1 MEGQETFFERL
12 ARERNIT
19 VEEMKAIISARIKAG
34 MNDPDPER
42 RAQWERIP
50 HAGDIPT
57 PEEWL
62 RYSVERLKADGRED
76 LLRHYLIDG

>member
-1 MEGQETFFERL
+1 MENQENIFERL

-19 VEEMKAIISARIKAG
+19 VDEMKEIISARIMAG
-34 MNDPDPER
+34 MKDPDPER

-50 HAGDIPT
+50 RAGDIPT

-62 RYSVERLKADGRED
+62 QYAVARIKAEGRED
-76 LLRHYLIDG
+76 LLREYL

>member
-1 MEGQETFFERL
+1 MENQENIFERL

-19 VEEMKAIISARIKAG
+19 VDEMKEIISARIMAG
-34 MNDPDPER
+34 MKDPDPEH

-50 HAGDIPT
+50 RAGDIPT

-62 RYSVERLKADGRED
+62 QYAVARIKAEGRED
-76 LLRHYLIDG
+76 LLREYL